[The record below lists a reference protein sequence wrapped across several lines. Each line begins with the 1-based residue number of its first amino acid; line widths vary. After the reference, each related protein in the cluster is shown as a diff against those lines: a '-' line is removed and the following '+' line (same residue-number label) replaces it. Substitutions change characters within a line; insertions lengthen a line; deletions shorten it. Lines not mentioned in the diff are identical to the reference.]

1 MWRFVADGWL
11 WLAVRR
17 SGEYVDVGSG
27 AVWFGFVGVD
37 EWKSVVMAVVV

>member
-1 MWRFVADGWL
+1 MWRFVVDGWL

-17 SGEYVDVGSG
+17 SGECVDVCRGL
-27 AVWFGFVGVD
+27 VWFAFVGVD